1 MEIALIIGLFLALF
15 VGLTM
20 GLMGGGGSILTVP
33 ILVYIIDIPPDLAT
47 GYSLFIVGT
56 TAVIGAYNYYRQ
68 RLVSFQTA
76 IFFALPSFVV
86 IFLTRSFIMPA
97 IPDTIFEASGFVFTK
112 KMLIMLVFALLM
124 IAASL
129 AMIRKKAA
137 PELGESLDRKDKIN
151 YPIIAFTGAIIGL
164 LTGFVGAGGGFLI
177 VPALVFFAHLPMK
190 KAVGTS
196 LSIVAANSLIG
207 FIGDVQQQGDRM
219 DWRLL
224 LGFTAIAIVGIF
236 IGMAGAKKISGDK
249 LKPAFGWFVLVMGV
263 YILLKESFF
272 S

>member
-33 ILVYIIDIPPDLAT
+33 ILVYIINIEPDLAT
-47 GYSLFIVGT
+47 GYSLFIVGS
-56 TAVIGAYNYYRQ
+56 TAVIGTYNYYRQ
-68 RLVSFQTA
+68 RLISFQTA
-76 IFFALPSFVV
+76 IFFAIPSFFV
-86 IFLTRSFIMPA
+86 IFLTRSYIMPA
-97 IPDTIFEASGFVFTK
+97 IPDPIFQISSFIFSK

-129 AMIRKKAA
+129 AMIRKKIAS
-137 PELGESLDRKDKIN
+137 ESAEKTIKVAIN
-151 YPIIAFTGAIIGL
+151 YPVIVLTGATIGL

-224 LGFTAIAIVGIF
+224 LAFTTIAIIGIF
-236 IGMAGAKKISGDK
+236 IGMAAAKKIAGDK
-249 LKPAFGWFVLVMGV
+249 LKPAFGWFVLIMGV
-263 YILLKESFF
+263 YILIKEGFF

>member
-33 ILVYIIDIPPDLAT
+33 ILVYIMSIPPDLAT
-47 GYSLFIVGT
+47 GYSLFIVGS
-56 TAVIGAYNYYRQ
+56 TAVIGAYNYYQQ

-76 IFFALPSFVV
+76 IFFAIPSFIV
-86 IFLTRSFIMPA
+86 IFLTRSYIMPA
-97 IPDTIFEASGFVFTK
+97 IPDPIFEISSFTFSK

-137 PELGESLDRKDKIN
+137 NDSADNASIKAAIN
-151 YPIIAFTGAIIGL
+151 YPVIGLTGAVIGL

-177 VPALVFFAHLPMK
+177 VPALVFFAQLPMK

-219 DWRLL
+219 DWLL
-224 LGFTAIAIVGIF
+224 LLAFSSIAIIGIF
-236 IGMAGAKKISGDK
+236 IGMAAAKKIAGDK
-249 LKPAFGWFVLVMGV
+249 LKPAFGWFVLIMGV
-263 YILLKESFF
+263 YILIKESFF